1 MSTLK
6 QHCYL
11 LALALACLAAL
22 PKAAADVSL
31 LIPRPKSVT
40 WTQTRLRVGP
50 NTPLVLSPGAGR
62 MDRMAALSVQTELHE
77 HFGLPRLPLRTASA
91 GAALGTGSPALVF
104 GEPGHSPWVRRELQ
118 AAGLA
123 PSVRPEG
130 YVLTVGPGGAVVGGH
145 DPAGTFYGAQTVCQM
160 LGRDSQGVF
169 IAGARISDYPTLGW
183 RGAHLFV
190 GDHALPFH
198 KRLIARIFSRLKMN
212 ALVLECEQARWD
224 TLGKAAPSWAMSKAD
239 LRAEVAFARRYG
251 LVVTPL
257 VNSVG
262 HMPWA
267 FEGGAN
273 LALAEDPQAP
283 YAANVANPATDRFL
297 FKLYDEVLNTFKSS
311 SLHIGGDE
319 VALRGRYPYLSRA
332 KFPTLAD
339 AYVAQVTRAHDHL
352 KARRVR
358 TMLWG
363 DMLLASGEAADAA
376 SAPSAASAQRMRDR
390 LPHDIVLTD
399 WHYRG
404 SGPFASLG
412 VLRGAGFGP
421 IIGAT
426 WYETG
431 NIESF
436 SQALA
441 AGRERGLLE
450 TTWAGF
456 NSSEANLSHDKSQ
469 FVAFVLAAECAW
481 NGGGVDAAH
490 LPYDPAQ
497 AFDRLYGAAEEP
509 HRPRARQPH

>member
-6 QHCYL
+6 RSCCL
-11 LALALACLAAL
+11 LALACLAAL
-22 PKAAADVSL
+22 AALPEAAADAPL

-40 WTQTRLRVGP
+40 WTGMRLRVGP
-50 NTPLVLSPGAGR
+50 NTPLVLAPGAGR

-91 GAALGTGSPALVF
+91 GAALGTGGPALVF
-104 GEPGHSPWVRRELQ
+104 GEPGRAPLVKRGLQ

-123 PSVRPEG
+123 PSARPEG
-130 YVLTVGPGGAVVGGH
+130 YALAVGPGGAVVAGH

-169 IAGARISDYPTLGW
+169 LAGSRISDYPTLGW

-198 KRLIARIFSRLKMN
+198 KKLIARVFSRLKMN

-224 TLGKAAPSWAMSKAD
+224 TVGKAAPSWAMSKAD
-239 LRAEVAFARRYG
+239 LKTEVAFARRYG
-251 LVVTPL
+251 LAVTPL

-273 LALAEDPQAP
+273 LSLAEDPETP

-297 FKLYDEVLNTFKSS
+297 FKLYDEVLDTFGSS
-311 SLHIGGDE
+311 ALHIGGDE
-319 VALRGRYPYLSRA
+319 VALRGRYPYRSRA
-332 KFPTLAD
+332 QFPTLAD

-352 KARRVR
+352 KARHVR
-358 TMLWG
+358 TLLWG
-363 DMLLASGEAADAA
+363 DMLLASGEAADAV
-376 SAPSAASAQRMRDR
+376 SAPSAAQARGMRDR

-412 VLRGAGFGP
+412 ALRGAGFGP

-426 WYETG
+426 WFETG

-436 SQALA
+436 SRALA
-441 AGRERGLLE
+441 AGHERGLLE

-481 NGGGVDAAH
+481 NGGGGDGRPA
-490 LPYDPAQ
+490 YDPAQ
-497 AFDRLYGAAEEP
+497 VFDRLYGP
-509 HRPRARQPH
+509 VDKMHRPDARRPR

>member
-6 QHCYL
+6 RSCCL
-11 LALALACLAAL
+11 LALACLAAL
-22 PKAAADVSL
+22 AALPEAAADAPL

-40 WTQTRLRVGP
+40 WTGMRLRVGP
-50 NTPLVLSPGAGR
+50 NTSLVLAPGAGR

-91 GAALGTGSPALVF
+91 GADLGTGGPALVF
-104 GEPGHSPWVRRELQ
+104 GEPGRAPLVKRGLQ

-123 PSVRPEG
+123 PSARPEG
-130 YVLTVGPGGAVVGGH
+130 YALAVGPGGAVVAGH

-169 IAGARISDYPTLGW
+169 LAGSRISDYPTLGW

-198 KRLIARIFSRLKMN
+198 KKLIARVFSRLKMN

-224 TLGKAAPSWAMSKAD
+224 TVGKAAPSWAMSKAD
-239 LRAEVAFARRYG
+239 LKTEVAFARRYG
-251 LVVTPL
+251 LAVTPL

-273 LALAEDPQAP
+273 LSLAEDPETP

-297 FKLYDEVLNTFKSS
+297 FKLYDEVLDTFGSS
-311 SLHIGGDE
+311 ALHIGGDE
-319 VALRGRYPYLSRA
+319 VALRGRYPYRSRA
-332 KFPTLAD
+332 QFPTLAD

-352 KARRVR
+352 KARHVR
-358 TMLWG
+358 TLLWG
-363 DMLLASGEAADAA
+363 DMLLASGEAADAV
-376 SAPSAASAQRMRDR
+376 SAPSAAQARGMRDR

-412 VLRGAGFGP
+412 ALRGAGFGP

-426 WYETG
+426 WFETG

-436 SQALA
+436 SRALA
-441 AGRERGLLE
+441 AGHERGLLE

-481 NGGGVDAAH
+481 NGGGGDGR
-490 LPYDPAQ
+490 PTYDPAQ
-497 AFDRLYGAAEEP
+497 VFDRLYGP
-509 HRPRARQPH
+509 VDKMHRPDARRPR